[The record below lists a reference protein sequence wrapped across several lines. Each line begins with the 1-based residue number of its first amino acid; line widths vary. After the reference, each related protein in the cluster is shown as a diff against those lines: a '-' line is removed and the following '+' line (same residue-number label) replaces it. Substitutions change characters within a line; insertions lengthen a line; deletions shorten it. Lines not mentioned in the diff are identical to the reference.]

1 MAVINKNGTYM
12 ALPSAIKRGSATALD
27 TTSVWYDRALME
39 FYAQGGGKLGEV
51 EVPITA
57 YVGQV
62 LTLVDETNN
71 TATAYIIEDV
81 AGNLNEVG
89 SSTLGDN
96 ASIELV
102 DGKLSVKD
110 FGRKYYKYVEAVE
123 GGEAAHYE
131 LTEGWVANLEPRV
144 VDVDDELV
152 IGWFEPN
159 PTTAEGVK
167 DQVVEVQGE
176 VEQAKEDISNLDEIL
191 NGTEENPGGLV
202 GEVEDIADILYG
214 IEGENP
220 VPGLIENVET
230 LDEEIAAVAKD
241 LADNYYTKTETY
253 SKTEVDGL
261 VSGVFHFEGTA
272 ESYEALPSEN
282 NTKGDV
288 YQVGDKEYAWDGN
301 NWVELGYVVDLSNY
315 YTKAEA
321 DAEIKKV
328 QDAVDGVADDVA
340 ENAQAI
346 ADNATAIESLTAADT
361 AIEERID
368 NVAEE
373 VNTVS
378 GKVNAIESTQSSVAD
393 EITALQEVDTATAA
407 RIDSVESDI
416 STLEEADAA
425 LDTRLDTVEE
435 YVGTPS
441 GDLGALYPAVESI
454 NERLNKIVAEGGE
467 PNQLNGIIVDGSKL
481 TPNDSLLVT
490 LPNYNG
496 TGSGLVP
503 VISDDLKANGAE
515 NYFLNAAGS
524 WAVPVDG
531 RIGALNGFSTV
542 EEYVEDY
549 VTGAI
554 QDALAWEKI

>member
-51 EVPITA
+51 DVPITA

-71 TATAYIIEDV
+71 TATAYIIADT

-89 SSTLGDN
+89 SSTLGDDT
-96 ASIELV
+96 SIELV

-176 VEQAKEDISNLDEIL
+176 VEQAKEEISNLDEIL

-202 GEVEDIADILYG
+202 SEVEDIADILYG
-214 IEGENP
+214 TEGENP

-230 LDEEIAAVAKD
+230 LDEEVAAVAKD

-288 YQVGDKEYAWDGN
+288 YQVGDKEYAWDGS
-301 NWVELGYVVDLSNY
+301 NWVELGYVIDLSGY
-315 YTKAEA
+315 YTKE
-321 DAEIKKV
+321 EVNTEVKKV
-328 QDAVDGVADDVA
+328 QDALDLVEETVEAHTTSIGDLEDAD
-340 ENAQAI
+340 I
-346 ADNATAIESLTAADT
+346 ALD
-361 AIEERID
+361 ERID
-368 NVAEE
+368 GVDSKIADLEAADVTINESIDDLTE
-373 VNTVS
+373 
-378 GKVNAIESTQSSVAD
+378 KVENLEAAD
-393 EITALQEVDTATAA
+393 ETINNKISGLEAVDTDFET
-407 RIDSVESDI
+407 RIG
-416 STLEEADAA
+416 TLEG
-425 LDTRLDTVEE
+425 
-435 YVGTPS
+435 YVGTPTKN
-441 GDLGALYPAVESI
+441 LGALYPVVESL
-454 NERLNKIVAEGGE
+454 NERLEGIVAGGGE
-467 PNQLNGIIVDGSKL
+467 PNQINGVSI
-481 TPNDSLLVT
+481 
-490 LPNYNG
+490 NG
-496 TGSGLVP
+496 TKLIPNEAKIIDLPIFAGSTAGLVP
-503 VISDDLKANGAE
+503 VVNGLD
-515 NYFLNAAGS
+515 NTYYLNATGE
-524 WAVPVDG
+524 WTVPQDI
-531 RIGALNGFSTV
+531 RIGDLGDFDTV
-542 EEYVEDY
+542 VDY
-549 VTGAI
+549 VDSAI
-554 QDALAWEKI
+554 SEAFTWSAIVE

>member
-71 TATAYIIEDV
+71 TATAYIIADT

-89 SSTLGDN
+89 SSTLGDD

-167 DQVVEVQGE
+167 DQVIEVQGE

-202 GEVEDIADILYG
+202 GEVEDIADVLYG
-214 IEGENP
+214 TEGENP
-220 VPGLIENVET
+220 VPGLIENVEV
-230 LDEEIAAVAKD
+230 LEEEIAAVEKD

-272 ESYEALPSEN
+272 ESYETLPSEN

-288 YQVGDKEYAWDGN
+288 YQVGDKEYAWDGS
-301 NWVELGYVVDLSNY
+301 NWVELGYVVDLSSY
-315 YTKAEA
+315 YTKE
-321 DAEIKKV
+321 EVNTEVKKV
-328 QDAVDGVADDVA
+328 QDALDLVEETVEAHTTSIGNLEDAD
-340 ENAQAI
+340 I
-346 ADNATAIESLTAADT
+346 ALD
-361 AIEERID
+361 ERID
-368 NVAEE
+368 GVDSKIADLEAADVTINESIDGLTE
-373 VNTVS
+373 
-378 GKVNAIESTQSSVAD
+378 KVENLEAAD
-393 EITALQEVDTATAA
+393 ETINGKISGLEAVDTGFET
-407 RIDSVESDI
+407 RIG
-416 STLEEADAA
+416 TLEG
-425 LDTRLDTVEE
+425 
-435 YVGTPS
+435 YVGTPTKN
-441 GDLGALYPAVESI
+441 LGALYPVVESL
-454 NERLNKIVAEGGE
+454 NERLEGIVAGGGE
-467 PNQLNGIIVDGSKL
+467 PNQINGVSI
-481 TPNDSLLVT
+481 
-490 LPNYNG
+490 NG
-496 TGSGLVP
+496 TKLIPNEAKIIDLPIFAGSTAGLVP
-503 VISDDLKANGAE
+503 VVNGLD
-515 NYFLNAAGS
+515 NTYYLNATGE
-524 WAVPVDG
+524 WTVPQDS
-531 RIGALNGFSTV
+531 RIGDLGDFSTV
-542 EEYVEDY
+542 VDY
-549 VTGAI
+549 VDNAI
-554 QDALAWEKI
+554 SDAFTWSAIVE

>member
-51 EVPITA
+51 DVPITA

-71 TATAYIIEDV
+71 TATAYIIEDA

-89 SSTLGDN
+89 SSTLGDDV
-96 ASIELV
+96 SIELI
-102 DGKLSVKD
+102 DGKLSIKD
-110 FGRKYYKYVEAVE
+110 FGRKYYKYVAAVE

-131 LTEGWVANLEPRV
+131 LTEGWIANLEPRV

-167 DQVVEVQGE
+167 DQVIEVQGE

-202 GEVEDIADILYG
+202 SEVENIADVLYG
-214 IEGENP
+214 TEGENP

-230 LDEEIAAVAKD
+230 LDGEIAAVAKD

-288 YQVGDKEYAWDGN
+288 YQVGDKEYAWDGS

-315 YTKAEA
+315 YTKA
-321 DAEIKKV
+321 DVNAEVKKV
-328 QDAVDGVADDVA
+328 QDALDLVEETVEAHTTSIGNLEAADVTINERIDGVDDK
-340 ENAQAI
+340 I
-346 ADNATAIESLTAADT
+346 ADLEAADVTINQSIDGLTERITNLEAADETINDKIGDLEAADT
-361 AIEERID
+361 GFETRI
-368 NVAEE
+368 
-373 VNTVS
+373 
-378 GKVNAIESTQSSVAD
+378 G
-393 EITALQEVDTATAA
+393 
-407 RIDSVESDI
+407 
-416 STLEEADAA
+416 TLED
-425 LDTRLDTVEE
+425 
-435 YVGTPS
+435 YVGTPTKN
-441 GDLGALYPAVESI
+441 LGALYPVVESL
-454 NERLNKIVAEGGE
+454 NERLDGIVAGGGE
-467 PNQLNGIIVDGSKL
+467 PNQINGVSI
-481 TPNDSLLVT
+481 
-490 LPNYNG
+490 NG
-496 TGSGLVP
+496 TKLIPNEAKIIDLPIFAGSTAGLVP
-503 VISDDLKANGAE
+503 VATEDLT
-515 NYFLNAAGS
+515 NYHVLTAKGNWNNPFGDLG
-524 WAVPVDG
+524 DK
-531 RIGALNGFSTV
+531 TV
-542 EEYVEDY
+542 KDY
-549 VTGAI
+549 VDEAI
-554 QDALAWEKI
+554 DSVAILWDSIV